1 MCTHIQ
7 QSAFTTL
14 RTLERAIASAITAKL
29 KPATELITALLGSD
43 CSGARGQLL
52 RELLILPG
60 GQQHPLFLPEGDERR
75 QVCMCTH
82 ATAYACVI
90 LFYFIYIITSLR

>member
-1 MCTHIQ
+1 MLIRTQ

-60 GQQHPLFLPEGDERR
+60 GQQHPLYLPEGDERR
-75 QVCMCTH
+75 QVCVRNP
-82 ATAYACVI
+82 ATYACA
-90 LFYFIYIITSLR
+90 